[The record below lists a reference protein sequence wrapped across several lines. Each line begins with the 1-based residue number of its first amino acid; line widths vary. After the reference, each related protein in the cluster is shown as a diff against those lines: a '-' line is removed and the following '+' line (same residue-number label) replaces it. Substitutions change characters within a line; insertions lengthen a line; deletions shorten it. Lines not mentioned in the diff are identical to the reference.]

1 MPSDKTTE
9 ILFRTPKIEDGF
21 AIYSL
26 VKNSPPLDLNSNYLY
41 FLQATHFAQ
50 TCVVAEKEGEIV
62 GFVSG
67 YFRPDKEDSL
77 FIWQIAVS
85 INARGQGL
93 GRQLI
98 YHLIKNQSNRPIVR
112 DVCCT
117 ISPSNTASQ
126 SLFKSFA
133 EQHGLITE
141 ITPFLEESH
150 FGSEAHEEEELYTLR
165 AAYNQNLINTLF

>member
-1 MPSDKTTE
+1 MEPDTKTA
-9 ILFRTPKIEDGF
+9 ISFRTPKIEDGL

-26 VKNSPPLDLNSNYLY
+26 IKRSPPLDLNSSYLY
-41 FLQATHFAQ
+41 FLQATHFAD
-50 TCVVAEKEGEIV
+50 TCVVAEKDNEIV

-77 FIWQIAVS
+77 FVWQIAVS
-85 INARGQGL
+85 DTCRGQGL

-98 YHLIKNQSNRPIVR
+98 YHLIRNQVHRPIVR

-126 SLFKSFA
+126 NLFKSFA
-133 EQHGLITE
+133 EQHGLIVE
-141 ITPFLEESH
+141 ITPFLEKTH
-150 FGSEAHEEEELYTLR
+150 FGSEEHEEEELYTLR
-165 AAYNQNLINTLF
+165 AAYKQNLINTLF

>member
-1 MPSDKTTE
+1 MESDTTNE
-9 ILFRTPKIEDGF
+9 ITFRTPKIEDGL

-26 VKNSPPLDLNSNYLY
+26 VKQSPPLDVNSSYLY
-41 FLQATHFAQ
+41 FLQATHFAD
-50 TCVVAEKEGEIV
+50 TCVVAERDGEIV

-77 FIWQIAVS
+77 FVWQIAVS
-85 INARGQGL
+85 DTCRGQGL

-98 YHLIKNQSNRPIVR
+98 YNLIRNQVNRPIVR

-117 ISPSNTASQ
+117 ISPSNKASQ
-126 SLFKSFA
+126 NLFKSFA
-133 EQHGLITE
+133 EQHGLIVE
-141 ITPFLEESH
+141 KSPFLEKEH

-165 AAYNQNLINTLF
+165 AAYKQNLINTLF